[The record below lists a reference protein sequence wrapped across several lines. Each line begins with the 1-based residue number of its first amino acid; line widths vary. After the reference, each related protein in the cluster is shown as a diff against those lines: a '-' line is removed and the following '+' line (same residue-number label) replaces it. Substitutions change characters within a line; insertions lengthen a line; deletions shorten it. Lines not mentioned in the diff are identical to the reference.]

1 MSEHD
6 NEVLKTETA
15 QGEST
20 DWENQKHGFP
30 TEGAFPDSGVK
41 RCLAC
46 GSVIAKSGDD
56 ELDDEPIVCAVWN
69 VGDIL
74 IEYDCTDSEAV
85 AWLRKHQHNLDQAA
99 FNAFWNYTVENCDF
113 EPKDEFAEAIRQG
126 FVLPADCAGRRRRL
140 REALIAKLNTSG

>member
-85 AWLRKHQHNLDQAA
+85 AWLKSTSTTSIKPPSMRSGTIPSK
-99 FNAFWNYTVENCDF
+99 TVILN
-113 EPKDEFAEAIRQG
+113 
-126 FVLPADCAGRRRRL
+126 RRMSSRRL
-140 REALIAKLNTSG
+140 FAKGSCYQQTVQGAGGGFKSLIAKLNTHS